1 MGVRLKLFDRKTAQA
16 LLTALAFAIVLLFL
30 YSAWRAIIAFLFAIF
45 FAYLL
50 EAPVSR
56 FEKWFRGSR
65 GGAILAVY
73 LIFMALLTVIFV
85 IAGPPVIDDAQK
97 LVRQAPALVE
107 NISSGNLAKQL
118 GAQHGWSNK
127 TIDEITS
134 YLNAHKG
141 ELITTAQKFVF
152 GFVKTLQD
160 TWWLVLVPILA
171 IFFLKGGRL
180 FAEKIVSSVKDPS
193 NRIVMAATIEEMN
206 TMLGHFIRSQLILS
220 ALAIVVVTSVL
231 AAMRVPYAI
240 ALGPA
245 AGAAEFIPVAGPVV
259 GGLVI
264 VAVAF
269 MAGYN
274 HVLWLVLFLLI
285 WRGIQDYVSSPRI
298 MGKTLELHP
307 LMVLFGIFAGGEVAG
322 VIGVFLS
329 IPVMATLRI
338 LWHAWQFTRKP
349 PEEQPAPKIELAHD

>member
-1 MGVRLKLFDRKTAQA
+1 LKLFDRKTAQA
-16 LLTALAFAIVLLFL
+16 LLTALVFAIVLLFL

-65 GGAILAVY
+65 GIAILVVY
-73 LIFMALLTVIFV
+73 LIFIASLSIIFV
-85 IAGPPVIDDAQK
+85 IAGPPVIDEAQK
-97 LVRQAPALVE
+97 LVRHTPALVE
-107 NISSGNLAKQL
+107 NINSGDLAKQL

-134 YLNAHKG
+134 YLNTHKA
-141 ELITTAQKFVF
+141 ELVSTAQRFAL
-152 GFVKTLQD
+152 GFFKSLQN
-160 TWWLVLVPILA
+160 TWWLILVPILA
-171 IFFLKGGRL
+171 IFFLKDGRK
-180 FAEKIVSSVKDPS
+180 FAEKIVNSVEDA
-193 NRIVMAATIEEMN
+193 RYRAVMAATIEEMN
-206 TMLGHFIRSQLILS
+206 TMLGHFIRSQLILA
-220 ALAIVVVTSVL
+220 ALAIVVITAVL

-245 AGAAEFIPVAGPVV
+245 AGAAEFIPVAGPIA
-259 GGLVI
+259 GGLVV

-269 MAGYN
+269 MAGYD
-274 HVLWLVLFLLI
+274 HVLALVLFLVI

-307 LMVLFGIFAGGEVAG
+307 LLVLFGVFAGGEVAG

-349 PEEQPAPKIELAHD
+349 MADKPDQHVELVHE